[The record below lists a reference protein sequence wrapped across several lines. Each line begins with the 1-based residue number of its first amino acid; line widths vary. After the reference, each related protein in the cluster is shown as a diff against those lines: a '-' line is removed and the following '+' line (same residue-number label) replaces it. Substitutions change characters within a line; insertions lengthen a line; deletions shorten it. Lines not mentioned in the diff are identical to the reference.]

1 MARLVLPGSQPN
13 GCNSMEAG
21 PLKTKRSKKD
31 THPDELYRATEEDM
45 PWAYAH
51 LFGGST
57 PWDEAVGL

>member
-1 MARLVLPGSQPN
+1 
-13 GCNSMEAG
+13 MEAG